1 MKLII
6 YLNNEK
12 AQKTCIIMGE
22 RLDKSLLFYATNT
35 IIIYKCSLIYIILY
49 VLIAL
54 HFLVCS
60 DIIILIMFKGSL
72 KDAVAA
78 AVGAH

>member
-1 MKLII
+1 MK
-6 YLNNEK
+6 K
-12 AQKTCIIMGE
+12 HK
-22 RLDKSLLFYATNT
+22 RLVLLWGRVYKSLLFYASNT
-35 IIIYKCSLIYIILY
+35 IIIYKISLIKIILY

-54 HFLVCS
+54 HFAIHS
-60 DIIILIMFKGSL
+60 DIIILILFKGSL

>member
-1 MKLII
+1 MK
-6 YLNNEK
+6 K
-12 AQKTCIIMGE
+12 HK
-22 RLDKSLLFYATNT
+22 RLVLLWGRVYKSLLFYASNT
-35 IIIYKCSLIYIILY
+35 IIIYKITLNYIILY

-54 HFLVCS
+54 HFAIHS

>member
-1 MKLII
+1 MK
-6 YLNNEK
+6 K
-12 AQKTCIIMGE
+12 HK
-22 RLDKSLLFYATNT
+22 RLVLLWGRVYKSLLFYASNT
-35 IIIYKCSLIYIILY
+35 IIIYKISLIKIILY

-54 HFLVCS
+54 HFALHS

>member
-1 MKLII
+1 MK
-6 YLNNEK
+6 K
-12 AQKTCIIMGE
+12 HK
-22 RLDKSLLFYATNT
+22 RLVLLWGRVYKSLLFYASNT
-35 IIIYKCSLIYIILY
+35 IVIYKISLIKIILY

-54 HFLVCS
+54 HFALHS

-78 AVGAH
+78 AVGAY

>member
-1 MKLII
+1 MK
-6 YLNNEK
+6 K
-12 AQKTCIIMGE
+12 HK
-22 RLDKSLLFYATNT
+22 RLVLLCGRVYKSLLFYALNT
-35 IIIYKCSLIYIILY
+35 IIIYKISLTYIILY

-54 HFLVCS
+54 HFAIHS